1 MRINQ
6 PLSGRERS
14 FPAEQHLISAT
25 DTRGIITYC
34 NDEFAEISGFTREEL
49 VGSPHNLV
57 RHPDMPPAVF
67 AHMWDY
73 LKSGRSWM
81 GIVKNRCKNG
91 DHYWVSAY
99 VTPIQ
104 ENGRVVGYESV
115 RSKPNSE
122 QVRRAE
128 ALYARLNQGRPAI
141 GRGEA
146 FAQLARFFVLPLLG
160 VVSGAA
166 LWSLE
171 LPGTA
176 LLLTLVLLGLQGF
189 ASLHNSSQLL
199 GRARAVAPKTFD
211 SPLVARTY
219 SDASGPLA
227 LLHLALLHL
236 ALLHLAL
243 ISEDARIRT
252 ALCRLGDFADQTA
265 ALAKENGRL
274 NEQAERALQ
283 AQRNEADQAATAMH
297 EMAASINQVSS
308 HVQQTAQ
315 EARQASELAM
325 AGAQQSQQ
333 SRQVIEQLAQTVD
346 GIGQSVQSLADETAS
361 IQQAASMIH
370 AIAEQTNLLAL
381 NAAIEAARA
390 GEQGRGFAVVADE
403 VRALASKTRQSTD
416 VIQGIITGL
425 HKETERALRVARA
438 GSEEARNGVARVA
451 QTEQSLQ
458 GISQTVDNIHQMAE
472 QMAAAAEQQS
482 LVAED
487 IARQINSISQATN
500 DNAEVTGNSARL
512 GSQLQSTAGSLHAL
526 VERFNS

>member
-227 LLHLALLHL
+227 LLHLAL
-236 ALLHLAL
+236 

-297 EMAASINQVSS
+297 EMAASINQVAS

-403 VRALASKTRQSTD
+403 VRALASKTRQSTE
-416 VIQGIITGL
+416 VIQSIISGL
-425 HKETERALRVARA
+425 HQETERALNVARA
-438 GSEEARNGVARVA
+438 GSEEACNGVARVA

-458 GISQTVDNIHQMAE
+458 GISQTVEKIHQMAE
-472 QMAAAAEQQS
+472 QMASAAEQQS

>member
-1 MRINQ
+1 MRATHSN
-6 PLSGRERS
+6 SGRERS
-14 FPAEQHLISAT
+14 FPAAQHLISAT
-25 DTRGIITYC
+25 DTRGTITYC
-34 NDEFAEISGFTREEL
+34 NDEFVEISGYSRDEL
-49 VGSPHNLV
+49 IGSPHNLV
-57 RHPDMPPAVF
+57 RHPDIPAAVF
-67 AHMWDY
+67 AHMWNY
-73 LKSGRSWM
+73 LKAGRSWM

-219 SDASGPLA
+219 SDASGP
-227 LLHLALLHL
+227 L

-425 HKETERALRVARA
+425 HKETERALSVARA

>member
-25 DTRGIITYC
+25 DTHGTITYC
-34 NDEFAEISGFTREEL
+34 NDEFVEISGFSRDEL
-49 VGSPHNLV
+49 IGSPHNLV
-57 RHPDMPPAVF
+57 RHPDMPAAVF
-67 AHMWDY
+67 AHMWNY
-73 LKSGRSWM
+73 LTAGRSWM

-91 DHYWVSAY
+91 DYYWVSAY
-99 VTPIQ
+99 ITPIQ

-219 SDASGPLA
+219 SDASGP
-227 LLHLALLHL
+227 L

-425 HKETERALRVARA
+425 HKETERALSVARA
-438 GSEEARNGVARVA
+438 GSEEARNGVARVL

-526 VERFNS
+526 VERFNSK

>member
-57 RHPDMPPAVF
+57 RHPEMPPAVF

-104 ENGRVVGYESV
+104 ESGRVVGYESV

-227 LLHLALLHL
+227 LLHLAL
-236 ALLHLAL
+236 

-274 NEQAERALQ
+274 NGQAELALQ

-315 EARQASELAM
+315 EARQASELAL

-346 GIGQSVQSLADETAS
+346 GIGQSVESLAGETAS

-416 VIQGIITGL
+416 VIQGIINGL
-425 HKETERALRVARA
+425 HQVTERALSVARA
-438 GSEEARNGVARVA
+438 GSEEARNGVARVL

-526 VERFNS
+526 VERFNSK

>member
-6 PLSGRERS
+6 PNSGRERS

-25 DTRGIITYC
+25 DTRGIISYC
-34 NDEFAEISGFTREEL
+34 NDEFAEVSGFTREEL

-57 RHPDMPPAVF
+57 RHMDMPPAVF
-67 AHMWDY
+67 GHMWDY
-73 LKSGRSWM
+73 LKAGRSWM

-115 RSKPNSE
+115 RSKPSSE

-128 ALYARLNQGRPAI
+128 KLYARLQQGRPAI
-141 GRGEA
+141 TRLEA
-146 FAQLARFFVLPLLG
+146 LGQLTRFFALPLLG
-160 VVSGAA
+160 VLLGGL
-166 LWSLE
+166 LWTLE

-176 LLLTLVLLGLQGF
+176 LLLTLSLFGLQGF
-189 ASLHNSSQLL
+189 AGLHTSSQLL
-199 GRARAVAPKTFD
+199 SRAREVAPKTFD

-219 SDASGPLA
+219 SDASGP
-227 LLHLALLHL
+227 L

-274 NEQAERALQ
+274 NQQAEHALQ
-283 AQRNEADQAATAMH
+283 GQRSEADQAATAMH

-315 EARQASELAM
+315 EARQASQLAL

-346 GIGQSVQSLADETAS
+346 GIGQSVQSLAGETAS

-403 VRALASKTRQSTD
+403 VRALASKTRQSTE

-425 HKETERALRVARA
+425 HKETERALSVART
-438 GSEEARNGVARVA
+438 GSEEARNGVARVV

-487 IARQINSISQATN
+487 IARQINSISQATS
-500 DNAEVTGNSARL
+500 DNAEVTSNSARL
-512 GSQLQSTAGSLHAL
+512 GSQLTATAGSLHAL

>member
-1 MRINQ
+1 MRATDSN
-6 PLSGRERS
+6 SSRERS

-25 DTRGIITYC
+25 DTQGNITYC
-34 NDEFAEISGFTREEL
+34 NDEFVKISGFSRDEL
-49 VGSPHNLV
+49 IGSPHNLV
-57 RHPDMPPAVF
+57 RHPDMPAAVF
-67 AHMWDY
+67 AHMWNY
-73 LKSGRSWM
+73 LKAGRSWM

-91 DHYWVSAY
+91 DYYWVSAY
-99 VTPIQ
+99 ITPIQ

-122 QVRRAE
+122 HIRRAK
-128 ALYARLNQGRPAI
+128 ALYARLNQGHAAG

-146 FAQLARFFVLPLLG
+146 FTQLARFFVLPLLG

-176 LLLTLVLLGLQGF
+176 LLLALALFGLQGF
-189 ASLHNSSQLL
+189 VSLHTSSQLV
-199 GRARAVAPKTFD
+199 GRVRSVAPKTFD
-211 SPLVARTY
+211 SSLVARTY

-227 LLHLALLHL
+227 LLQ
-236 ALLHLAL
+236 LAL

-274 NEQAERALQ
+274 NQQAEHALQ

-297 EMAASINQVSS
+297 EMAASINEVAS
-308 HVQQTAQ
+308 HVQNTAQ
-315 EARQASELAM
+315 EARKASELAM

-346 GIGQSVQSLADETAS
+346 GIGQSVQSLAGETAS

-416 VIQGIITGL
+416 VIQGIISGL
-425 HKETERALRVARA
+425 HQVTERALNIARA

-472 QMAAAAEQQS
+472 QMASAAEQQS

-512 GSQLQSTAGSLHAL
+512 GIQLQSTAGSLHAL

>member
-104 ENGRVVGYESV
+104 ESGRVVGYESV

-219 SDASGPLA
+219 SDASGP
-227 LLHLALLHL
+227 L

-425 HKETERALRVARA
+425 HKETERALSVARA
-438 GSEEARNGVARVA
+438 GSEEARNGVARVL

-526 VERFNS
+526 VERFNSK

>member
-6 PLSGRERS
+6 PNSGRERS

-104 ENGRVVGYESV
+104 ESGRVVGYESV

-227 LLHLALLHL
+227 LLHLAL
-236 ALLHLAL
+236 

-252 ALCRLGDFADQTA
+252 VLCRLGDFADQTA

-274 NEQAERALQ
+274 NGQAELALQ

-425 HKETERALRVARA
+425 HKETERALSVARA

-526 VERFNS
+526 VERFNSK

>member
-1 MRINQ
+1 MRVNQ
-6 PLSGRERS
+6 PNSGRERS
-14 FPAEQHLISAT
+14 FPADKHLISAT
-25 DTRGIITYC
+25 DTLGNITYC
-34 NDEFAEISGFTREEL
+34 NDEFAEVSGFIREEL

-57 RHPDMPPAVF
+57 RHRDMPAAVF
-67 AHMWDY
+67 EHMWDY
-73 LKSGRSWM
+73 LKAGRSWM

-115 RSKPNSE
+115 RSKPSSE

-128 ALYARLNQGRPAI
+128 QLYARLQQGRPAI
-141 GRGEA
+141 SSMEKFG
-146 FAQLARFFVLPLLG
+146 QLSRFFALPLLG
-160 VVSGAA
+160 VLLSSL
-166 LWSLE
+166 LWHQG
-171 LPGTA
+171 LPGAA
-176 LLLTLVLLGLQGF
+176 LLLTFALLLLQGF
-189 ASLHNSSQLL
+189 GGLHSSSQLL
-199 GRARAVAPKTFD
+199 SRVREAAPKTFD

-219 SDASGPLA
+219 SDASGP
-227 LLHLALLHL
+227 L

-265 ALAKENGRL
+265 ALAKENGLL
-274 NEQAERALQ
+274 NVQAERALQ
-283 AQRNEADQAATAMH
+283 AQRNETDQAATAMH
-297 EMAASINQVSS
+297 QMAASITQVAS
-308 HVQQTAQ
+308 HVQSTAE
-315 EARQASELAM
+315 EARLASQLAM
-325 AGAQQSQQ
+325 AGALQSQL
-333 SRQVIEQLAQTVD
+333 SRKVIEQLAQTVD
-346 GIGQSVQSLADETAS
+346 GIGQSVQSLADETAA
-361 IQQAASMIH
+361 IQQAASMIQ

-403 VRALASKTRQSTD
+403 VRALASKTRQSTE
-416 VIQGIITGL
+416 VIQGIISGL
-425 HKETERALRVARA
+425 HKETERALSVART
-438 GSEEARNGVARVA
+438 GSEEARNGVARVV

-458 GISQTVDNIHQMAE
+458 GISQSVDNIHQMAE

-512 GSQLQSTAGSLHAL
+512 GSQLTATAGSLHAL

>member
-57 RHPDMPPAVF
+57 RHPEMPPAVF

-104 ENGRVVGYESV
+104 ESGRVVGYESV

-227 LLHLALLHL
+227 LLHLAL
-236 ALLHLAL
+236 

-274 NEQAERALQ
+274 NGQAELALQ
-283 AQRNEADQAATAMH
+283 AQRNEADQAVTAMH
-297 EMAASINQVSS
+297 EMVASINQVSS

-315 EARQASELAM
+315 EARQASELAL

-346 GIGQSVQSLADETAS
+346 GIGQSVESLAGETAS

-403 VRALASKTRQSTD
+403 VRTLASKTRQSTD

-425 HKETERALRVARA
+425 HKETERTLSVARA

-526 VERFNS
+526 VERFNSK

>member
-57 RHPDMPPAVF
+57 RHPEMPPAVF

-104 ENGRVVGYESV
+104 ESGRVVGYESV

-227 LLHLALLHL
+227 LLHLAL
-236 ALLHLAL
+236 

-274 NEQAERALQ
+274 NGQAELALQ

-315 EARQASELAM
+315 EARQASELAL

-346 GIGQSVQSLADETAS
+346 GIGQSVESLAGETAS

-416 VIQGIITGL
+416 VIQGIINGL
-425 HKETERALRVARA
+425 HQVTERALSVARA
-438 GSEEARNGVARVA
+438 GSEEARNGVARVL

-512 GSQLQSTAGSLHAL
+512 GSQLQSTAVSLHAL
-526 VERFNS
+526 VERFNSK

>member
-1 MRINQ
+1 MRVNH
-6 PLSGRERS
+6 PNSGRERS
-14 FPAEQHLISAT
+14 FPSDRHLISAT
-25 DTRGIITYC
+25 DTHGSITYC
-34 NDEFAEISGFTREEL
+34 NDEFSEVSGFTRQEL
-49 VGSPHNLV
+49 IGSPHNLV
-57 RHPDMPPAVF
+57 RHTDMPEAVF
-67 AHMWDY
+67 GHMWDY
-73 LKSGRSWM
+73 LKAGRSWM

-99 VTPIQ
+99 ITPIQ

-115 RSKPNSE
+115 RSKPSSE

-128 ALYARLNQGRPAI
+128 KLYARLQQGRSAIPA
-141 GRGEA
+141 GEVVME
-146 FAQLARFFVLPLLG
+146 LAGFFVLPLCSVLAG
-160 VVSGAA
+160 SL

-176 LLLTLVLLGLQGF
+176 LLLTLALFGLQGF
-189 ASLHNSSQLL
+189 AGLHTSRQLL
-199 GRARAVAPKTFD
+199 SRAREVAPNTFD

-219 SDASGPLA
+219 SDASGP
-227 LLHLALLHL
+227 L

-265 ALAKENGRL
+265 ALAKESGRL
-274 NEQAERALQ
+274 NQQAEQALQ

-297 EMAASINQVSS
+297 EMAASINEVAS
-308 HVQQTAQ
+308 HVQNTAQ
-315 EARQASELAM
+315 EARKASELAM

-346 GIGQSVQSLADETAS
+346 GIGQSVQSLAGETAS

-416 VIQGIITGL
+416 VIQGIISGL
-425 HKETERALRVARA
+425 HQVTECALNIARA

-458 GISQTVDNIHQMAE
+458 GISHTVDNIHQMAE
-472 QMAAAAEQQS
+472 QMATAAEQQS

-512 GSQLQSTAGSLHAL
+512 GNQLQATAGSLHAL
-526 VERFNS
+526 VERFNSK

>member
-57 RHPDMPPAVF
+57 RHPEMPPAVF

-104 ENGRVVGYESV
+104 ESGRVVGYESV

-227 LLHLALLHL
+227 LLHLAL
-236 ALLHLAL
+236 

-274 NEQAERALQ
+274 NGQAELALQ
-283 AQRNEADQAATAMH
+283 AQRNEADQAVTAMH
-297 EMAASINQVSS
+297 EMVASINQVSS

-315 EARQASELAM
+315 EARQASELAL

-346 GIGQSVQSLADETAS
+346 GIGQSVESLAGETAS

-403 VRALASKTRQSTD
+403 VRTLASKTRQSTD

-425 HKETERALRVARA
+425 HKETERALSVARA

>member
-104 ENGRVVGYESV
+104 ESGRVVGYESV
-115 RSKPNSE
+115 RSKPNSD

-219 SDASGPLA
+219 SDASGP
-227 LLHLALLHL
+227 L

-416 VIQGIITGL
+416 VIQGIISGL
-425 HKETERALRVARA
+425 HQVTERALSVARA
-438 GSEEARNGVARVA
+438 GSEEARNGVARVL

-526 VERFNS
+526 VERFNSK

>member
-57 RHPDMPPAVF
+57 RHPEMPPAVF

-104 ENGRVVGYESV
+104 ESGRVVGYESV

-227 LLHLALLHL
+227 LLHLAL
-236 ALLHLAL
+236 

-274 NEQAERALQ
+274 NGQAELALQ

-315 EARQASELAM
+315 EARQASELAL

-346 GIGQSVQSLADETAS
+346 GIGQSVESLAGETAS

-416 VIQGIITGL
+416 VIQGIINGL
-425 HKETERALRVARA
+425 HQVTERALSVARA
-438 GSEEARNGVARVA
+438 GSEEARNGVARVL

-458 GISQTVDNIHQMAE
+458 GV
-472 QMAAAAEQQS
+472 
-482 LVAED
+482 
-487 IARQINSISQATN
+487 
-500 DNAEVTGNSARL
+500 NAENGKNRTLR
-512 GSQLQSTAGSLHAL
+512 H
-526 VERFNS
+526 

>member
-104 ENGRVVGYESV
+104 ESGRVVGYESV
-115 RSKPNSE
+115 RSKPNSD

-227 LLHLALLHL
+227 LLHLAL
-236 ALLHLAL
+236 

-325 AGAQQSQQ
+325 AVAQQSQQ

-416 VIQGIITGL
+416 VIQGIISGL
-425 HKETERALRVARA
+425 HQVTERALSVARA
-438 GSEEARNGVARVA
+438 GSEEARNGVARVL

-526 VERFNS
+526 VERFNSK

>member
-57 RHPDMPPAVF
+57 RHPEMPPAVF

-104 ENGRVVGYESV
+104 ESGRVVGYESV

-176 LLLTLVLLGLQGF
+176 LLLTLILLGLQGF

-227 LLHLALLHL
+227 LLHLAL
-236 ALLHLAL
+236 

-274 NEQAERALQ
+274 NGQAELALQ

-315 EARQASELAM
+315 EARQASELAL

-346 GIGQSVQSLADETAS
+346 GIGQSVESLAGETAS

-416 VIQGIITGL
+416 VIQGIINGL
-425 HKETERALRVARA
+425 HQVTERALSVARA
-438 GSEEARNGVARVA
+438 GSEEARNGVARVL

-512 GSQLQSTAGSLHAL
+512 GSQLQSTAVSLHAL
-526 VERFNS
+526 VERFNSK

>member
-1 MRINQ
+1 MKINL
-6 PLSGRERS
+6 PITGRSVDFAPDANILST
-14 FPAEQHLISAT
+14 T
-25 DTRGIITYC
+25 DLDSTITYA
-34 NDEFAEISGFTREEL
+34 NPDFIEVSGYEL
-49 VGSPHNLV
+49 SELLGTPHNLL
-57 RHPDMPPAVF
+57 RHPDMPPAAF
-67 AHMWDY
+67 SHMWQT
-73 LKSGRSWM
+73 LKAGRSWM
-81 GIVKNRCKNG
+81 GMVKNRCRNG

-219 SDASGPLA
+219 SDASGP
-227 LLHLALLHL
+227 L

-425 HKETERALRVARA
+425 HKETERALSVARA
-438 GSEEARNGVARVA
+438 GSEEARNGVARVL

-526 VERFNS
+526 VERFNSK

>member
-1 MRINQ
+1 MRATHSN
-6 PLSGRERS
+6 SGRERS
-14 FPAEQHLISAT
+14 FPAAQHLISAT
-25 DTRGIITYC
+25 DTRGTITYC
-34 NDEFAEISGFTREEL
+34 NDEFVEISGYSRDEL
-49 VGSPHNLV
+49 IGSPHNLV
-57 RHPDMPPAVF
+57 RHPDMPAAVF
-67 AHMWDY
+67 AHMWNY
-73 LKSGRSWM
+73 LKAGRSWM

-91 DHYWVSAY
+91 DYYWVSAY
-99 VTPIQ
+99 ITPIQ
-104 ENGRVVGYESV
+104 DNGRVVGSESV
-115 RSKPNSE
+115 RSKPSAK
-122 QVRRAE
+122 QVSRAQ
-128 ALYARLNQGRPAI
+128 ALYARLNQGLPAI
-141 GRGEA
+141 GLGEA

-160 VVSGAA
+160 VICGSA
-166 LWSLE
+166 LWYLE

-176 LLLTLVLLGLQGF
+176 LLLTLALFGLQGF
-189 ASLHNSSQLL
+189 VSLYGSRQLP
-199 GRARAVAPKTFD
+199 GRVRQVAPKTFD

-227 LLHLALLHL
+227 LLQ
-236 ALLHLAL
+236 LAL

-265 ALAKENGRL
+265 DLARENGCL
-274 NEQAERALQ
+274 NQQAERALQ

-297 EMAASINQVSS
+297 EMAASINEVAS
-308 HVQQTAQ
+308 HVQNTAQ
-315 EARQASELAM
+315 EARQASELAL
-325 AGAQQSQQ
+325 AGARQSQQ
-333 SRQVIEQLAQTVD
+333 SREVIEQLAQTVD
-346 GIGQSVQSLADETAS
+346 GIGQSVQSLAGETTS

-403 VRALASKTRQSTD
+403 VRALASKTRQSTE
-416 VIQGIITGL
+416 VIQSIITGL
-425 HKETERALRVARA
+425 HQETERALNVARA

-458 GISQTVDNIHQMAE
+458 GISQTVEKIHQMAE
-472 QMAAAAEQQS
+472 QMASAAEQQS

-526 VERFNS
+526 VERFNSK

>member
-57 RHPDMPPAVF
+57 RHPEMPPAVF
-67 AHMWDY
+67 AHMWDD

-91 DHYWVSAY
+91 DYYWVSAY
-99 VTPIQ
+99 ITPIQ
-104 ENGRVVGYESV
+104 DNGRVIGYESV
-115 RSKPNSE
+115 RSKPSAK
-122 QVRRAE
+122 QVSRAE
-128 ALYARLNQGRPAI
+128 ALYARLNQGLPAI
-141 GRGEA
+141 GLGEA
-146 FAQLARFFVLPLLG
+146 FAQLARFFVLPLVG
-160 VVSGAA
+160 VICGSA
-166 LWSLE
+166 LWYLE

-176 LLLTLVLLGLQGF
+176 LLLTLALFGLQGF
-189 ASLHNSSQLL
+189 VSLYGSRQLP
-199 GRARAVAPKTFD
+199 GRVREVAPKTFD

-227 LLHLALLHL
+227 Q
-236 ALLHLAL
+236 LHLAL

-265 ALAKENGRL
+265 DLARENGCL
-274 NEQAERALQ
+274 NQQAERALQ

-297 EMAASINQVSS
+297 EMAASINEVAS
-308 HVQQTAQ
+308 HVQNTAQ
-315 EARQASELAM
+315 EARQASELAL
-325 AGAQQSQQ
+325 AGARQSQQ
-333 SRQVIEQLAQTVD
+333 SREVIEQLAQTVD
-346 GIGQSVQSLADETAS
+346 GIGQSVQSLAGETTS

-403 VRALASKTRQSTD
+403 VRALASKTRQSTE
-416 VIQGIITGL
+416 VIQSIITGL
-425 HKETERALRVARA
+425 HQETERALNVARA

-458 GISQTVDNIHQMAE
+458 GISQTVEKIHQMAE
-472 QMAAAAEQQS
+472 QMASAAEQQS

-512 GSQLQSTAGSLHAL
+512 GIQLQSTAGSLHAL

>member
-25 DTRGIITYC
+25 DTRGVITYC

-57 RHPDMPPAVF
+57 RHTDMPPAVF
-67 AHMWDY
+67 GHMWDY

-99 VTPIQ
+99 VTPIK
-104 ENGRVVGYESV
+104 ENGQVVGYESV

-122 QVRRAE
+122 HVRRAE
-128 ALYARLNQGRPAI
+128 ALYTRLNQGHAA
-141 GRGEA
+141 GGSGEVLV
-146 FAQLARFFVLPLLG
+146 QLSRFFALPLLG
-160 VVSGAA
+160 VVSGAI

-176 LLLTLVLLGLQGF
+176 LLLSLGLFGLQGF
-189 ASLHNSSQLL
+189 ISRHTSGLL
-199 GRARAVAPKTFD
+199 FDRARSVAPNTFD
-211 SPLVARTY
+211 SALVARTY

-227 LLHLALLHL
+227 LLQ
-236 ALLHLAL
+236 LAL

-274 NEQAERALQ
+274 NLQSERALQ

-297 EMAASINQVSS
+297 EMAASINEVAS
-308 HVQQTAQ
+308 HVQNTAL

-346 GIGQSVQSLADETAS
+346 GIGQSVQSLANETAS

-416 VIQGIITGL
+416 VIQGIINGL
-425 HKETERALRVARA
+425 HQVTERALSVARA
-438 GSEEARNGVARVA
+438 GSEEARNGVARVL

-512 GSQLQSTAGSLHAL
+512 GIQLQSTAGSLHAL

>member
-57 RHPDMPPAVF
+57 RHPEMPPAVF

-227 LLHLALLHL
+227 LLHLAL
-236 ALLHLAL
+236 

-252 ALCRLGDFADQTA
+252 VLCRLGDFADQTA

-274 NEQAERALQ
+274 NGQAELALQ
-283 AQRNEADQAATAMH
+283 AQRNEADQAVTAMH
-297 EMAASINQVSS
+297 EMVASINQVSS

-315 EARQASELAM
+315 EARQASELAL

-346 GIGQSVQSLADETAS
+346 GIGQSVESLAGETAS

-403 VRALASKTRQSTD
+403 VRTLASKTRQSTD

-425 HKETERALRVARA
+425 HKETERALSVARA

>member
-57 RHPDMPPAVF
+57 RHPEMPPAVF

-104 ENGRVVGYESV
+104 ESGRVVGYESV

-227 LLHLALLHL
+227 LLHLAL
-236 ALLHLAL
+236 

-252 ALCRLGDFADQTA
+252 VLCRLGDFADQTA

-274 NEQAERALQ
+274 NGQAELALQ
-283 AQRNEADQAATAMH
+283 AQRNEADQAVTAMH

-315 EARQASELAM
+315 EARQASELAL
-325 AGAQQSQQ
+325 AGAQQS
-333 SRQVIEQLAQTVD
+333 
-346 GIGQSVQSLADETAS
+346 
-361 IQQAASMIH
+361 
-370 AIAEQTNLLAL
+370 
-381 NAAIEAARA
+381 
-390 GEQGRGFAVVADE
+390 
-403 VRALASKTRQSTD
+403 
-416 VIQGIITGL
+416 
-425 HKETERALRVARA
+425 
-438 GSEEARNGVARVA
+438 
-451 QTEQSLQ
+451 
-458 GISQTVDNIHQMAE
+458 
-472 QMAAAAEQQS
+472 
-482 LVAED
+482 
-487 IARQINSISQATN
+487 
-500 DNAEVTGNSARL
+500 
-512 GSQLQSTAGSLHAL
+512 
-526 VERFNS
+526 